1 MAYGLIVRNAAGD
14 IILDTSS
21 TILNYETTSV
31 TSTTVP
37 ANGSSTVTIEGANEP
52 NTVLMEL
59 AGTGAEDITTS
70 ATGTD
75 TFTLTNTSSIS
86 RTVDIEYWRLK

>member
-1 MAYGLIVRNAAGD
+1 MAYGLIVKNSAGD
-14 IILDTSS
+14 IVLDTSS

-37 ANGSSTVTIEGANEP
+37 ASGSTTVTIDGANDP
-52 NTVLMEL
+52 DTVLIEL
-59 AGTGAEDITTS
+59 IGTGAEDVTTS

-75 TFTLTNTSSIS
+75 TFTLTNTSGID